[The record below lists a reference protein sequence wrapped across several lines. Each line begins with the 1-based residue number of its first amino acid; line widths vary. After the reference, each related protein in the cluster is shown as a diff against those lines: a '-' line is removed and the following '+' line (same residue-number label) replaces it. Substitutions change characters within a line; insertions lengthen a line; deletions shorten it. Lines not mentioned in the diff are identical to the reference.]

1 MVNLRK
7 YRFDMTIIGKYE
19 IYIIPSSNCLLTFVK
34 YNNQMYLWS
43 SHTLIKHLKNDKLN
57 IDMYY
62 AFMKDIIQYYDI
74 DNDYIETSENI
85 SLSIEERQLMKS
97 EDKNISY

>member
-1 MVNLRK
+1 
-7 YRFDMTIIGKYE
+7 
-19 IYIIPSSNCLLTFVK
+19 
-34 YNNQMYLWS
+34 
-43 SHTLIKHLKNDKLN
+43 
-57 IDMYY
+57 MYY